1 VARKEVVELTDD
13 LDQSPASQTIH
24 FGVEGIDYEI
34 DLSEKNAK
42 KFASAL
48 APYIDN
54 GRRVAGRRRAVGRR
68 GGSSA
73 GVDPKVVRQWANEQG
88 IEISSRGRIP
98 GEIVDRYIIFV
109 GG

>member
-13 LDQSPASQTIH
+13 LDQSPASQTVH
-24 FGVEGIDYEI
+24 FALEGVEYEI

-42 KFASAL
+42 RFNAAIQ
-48 APYIDN
+48 PYVEKS
-54 GRRVAGRRRAVGRR
+54 RRVGGRKRAAGRR
-68 GGSSA
+68 GSA
-73 GVDPKVVRQWANEQG
+73 TGGVDPKVIRHWANEQG

>member
-1 VARKEVVELTDD
+1 MARKEVVELTDD

-24 FGVEGIDYEI
+24 FGVEGVEYEI

-42 KFASAL
+42 KFTAAL
-48 APYIDN
+48 APYVTN
-54 GRRVAGRRRAVGRR
+54 GRRVGGRKRGAGRRP
-68 GGSSA
+68 GSIA

-88 IEISSRGRIP
+88 IAISSRGRIP